1 MNCLS
6 FDVGGTTVKYGVI
19 DESYKILKKDKIPT
33 PENENDFIYSLSNI
47 IQENLSIISKV
58 SVAMPGYVN
67 SANNKYS
74 YGPHLQFDIDFS
86 KLSNFTDYKFHLDN
100 DGNVAAY
107 CEYFLNY
114 KTKYSNLIMLTFGT
128 GVGGGIISEGRL
140 LRGRGNAGEIGH
152 MLTSN
157 DREIEGDSGKKG
169 SFESSV
175 AASVWTKKC
184 EELTQEN
191 QDSELAKIFAT
202 KNVGSVLF
210 DNTLNLT
217 NSEQAARDE
226 IIQNISNGLLSLFEI
241 FDNEAF
247 ILGGTMSSEP
257 YDLIELLESD
267 IKSRYK
273 FPSRNFPEI
282 FIASQGE
289 DSGIIGA
296 AALAF
301 NEEN

>member
-1 MNCLS
+1 MNILS
-6 FDVGGTTVKYGVI
+6 FDVGGTSIKYGLV
-19 DESYKILKKDKIPT
+19 DSNFRILNKGSVDT
-33 PENENDFIYSLSNI
+33 PKTEENFIEI
-47 IQENLSIISKV
+47 INSIISDNENNFNII

-67 SANNKYS
+67 KKEFFYS
-74 YGPHLQFDIDFS
+74 YGPHLKYKIDFS
-86 KLSNFTDYKFHLDN
+86 KLSNFSEYEFHLDN

-107 CEYFLNY
+107 CEYFLNH
-114 KTKYSNLIMLTFGT
+114 KNKYSNLIMLTFGT
-128 GVGGGIISEGRL
+128 GVGGGIISEGKL

-157 DREIEGDSGKKG
+157 DRSVKGDSGKKG

-184 EELTQEN
+184 FELIEKN
-191 QDSELAKIFAT
+191 KDSELAEKFT
-202 KNVGSVLF
+202 KKNVGSVLF
-210 DNTLNLT
+210 DTTLSLT
-217 NSEQAARDE
+217 DLEATARDE

-247 ILGGTMSSEP
+247 VLGGTMSSEP
-257 YDLIELLESD
+257 FDLITLIQAD
-267 IKSRYK
+267 IKNRYQ

-296 AALAF
+296 AAISF
-301 NEEN
+301 DE

>member
-67 SANNKYS
+67 SANNKYL
-74 YGPHLQFDIDFS
+74 YGPHLKYDIDFS

-241 FDNEAF
+241 FDNEVF

>member
-67 SANNKYS
+67 SANNKYL
-74 YGPHLQFDIDFS
+74 YGPHLKYDIDFS
-86 KLSNFTDYKFHLDN
+86 KLSNFTDYKFNLDN

-217 NSEQAARDE
+217 KSEQAARDE

-257 YDLIELLESD
+257 FDLIELLESD

>member
-6 FDVGGTTVKYGVI
+6 FDVGGTSVKYGVI

-67 SANNKYS
+67 SANNKYL
-74 YGPHLQFDIDFS
+74 YGPHLKYDIDFS

-296 AALAF
+296 AAIALS
-301 NEEN
+301 ESK

>member
-67 SANNKYS
+67 SANNKYL
-74 YGPHLQFDIDFS
+74 YGPHLKYDIDFS

-128 GVGGGIISEGRL
+128 GVGGGIISEGKL
-140 LRGRGNAGEIGH
+140 LRGKGNAGEIGH

-257 YDLIELLESD
+257 FDLIELLESD

>member
-1 MNCLS
+1 MNCIA
-6 FDVGGTTVKYGVI
+6 FDVGGTTIKYGVI
-19 DESYKILKKDKIPT
+19 NDRYEVLLKDKIPT
-33 PENENDFIYSLSNI
+33 PKDEEQFIDSLSEI
-47 IQENLSIISKV
+47 IQKNIENISKV

-67 SANNKYS
+67 VANNKYL
-74 YGPHLQFDIDFS
+74 YGPHLKYDIDFS
-86 KLSNFTDYKFHLDN
+86 KLSNFSEYEFYLDN

-107 CEYFLNY
+107 CEYLLNY
-114 KTKYSNLIMLTFGT
+114 KNKYSNLIMLTFGT
-128 GVGGGIISEGRL
+128 GVGGGIISEGNL

-157 DREIEGDSGKKG
+157 DRTVKGDSGKKG

-184 EELTQEN
+184 IELTDKN
-191 QDSELAKIFAT
+191 KDSELAKKFAI

-210 DNTLNLT
+210 DKTLRLT
-217 NSEQAARDE
+217 DLEAAERDK
-226 IIQNISNGLLSLFEI
+226 IIQNITNGLLSLFEI

-257 YDLIELLESD
+257 FDLITLIQSD
-267 IKSRYK
+267 IKNRFQ

-296 AALAF
+296 AAISF
-301 NEEN
+301 DE

>member
-33 PENENDFIYSLSNI
+33 PENENDFIHSLSNI

-67 SANNKYS
+67 SANNKYL
-74 YGPHLQFDIDFS
+74 YGPHLKYDIDFS

-107 CEYFLNY
+107 CEYLLNY

-257 YDLIELLESD
+257 FDLIELLESD

>member
-19 DESYKILKKDKIPT
+19 DESYKILKRDKIPT

-47 IQENLSIISKV
+47 IQENHSIISKV

-114 KTKYSNLIMLTFGT
+114 KTKYSNLIMLTVGT

-184 EELTQEN
+184 KELTQEN
-191 QDSELAKIFAT
+191 QDSELAEIFAT

-257 YDLIELLESD
+257 FDLIELLESD

>member
-6 FDVGGTTVKYGVI
+6 FDVGGSTVKYGVI
-19 DESYKILKKDKIPT
+19 DQSFEVLEKDKIPT
-33 PENENDFIYSLSNI
+33 PENEEKFIDSLSNI
-47 IQENLSIISKV
+47 IQDNLSNISKV

-67 SANNKYS
+67 SDDNKYL

-86 KLSNFTDYKFHLDN
+86 KLLNFTDYEFHLDN

-114 KTKYSNLIMLTFGT
+114 KDNYSNLIMLTFGT

-169 SFESSV
+169 SFELSV
-175 AASVWTKKC
+175 AASVWTRKC
-184 EELTQEN
+184 AELAQKN
-191 QDSELAKIFAT
+191 QDTELAKIFAT

-210 DNTLNLT
+210 DNRLNLT
-217 NSEQAARDE
+217 ESEAAVRDE

-247 ILGGTMSSEP
+247 VLGGTMSSEP
-257 YDLIELLESD
+257 FDLLELIQND
-267 IKSRYK
+267 IKNRYK

-282 FIASQGE
+282 FIASHGE

-301 NEEN
+301 NETN

>member
-6 FDVGGTTVKYGVI
+6 FDVGGTTIKYGVI
-19 DESYKILKKDKIPT
+19 NDRYEVLLKDKIPT
-33 PENENDFIYSLSNI
+33 PKDEEKFIGSVSEI
-47 IQENLSIISKV
+47 IQKNIENISKV
-58 SVAMPGYVN
+58 SIAMPGYVN
-67 SANNKYS
+67 IANNKYL
-74 YGPHLQFDIDFS
+74 YGPHLQYGIDFS
-86 KLSNFTDYKFHLDN
+86 KLSNFSEYEFYLDN

-107 CEYFLNY
+107 CEYLLNY
-114 KTKYSNLIMLTFGT
+114 KTNYSNLIMLTFGT
-128 GVGGGIISEGRL
+128 GVGGGIISEGKL

-157 DREIEGDSGKKG
+157 DRSVKGDSGKKG

-175 AASVWTKKC
+175 AASVWTNKC
-184 EELTQEN
+184 SELTEKN
-191 QDSELAKIFAT
+191 KDSELAKKFAN

-210 DNTLNLT
+210 DTTLSLT
-217 NSEQAARDE
+217 DLEATVRDE

-247 ILGGTMSSEP
+247 VLGGTMSSEP
-257 YDLIELLESD
+257 FDLITLIEED
-267 IKSRYK
+267 IKNRYQ

-296 AALAF
+296 AAISF
-301 NEEN
+301 DE

>member
-67 SANNKYS
+67 SANNKYL
-74 YGPHLQFDIDFS
+74 YGPHLKYDIDFS

-241 FDNEAF
+241 FDNEVF
-247 ILGGTMSSEP
+247 IIGGTMSSEP
-257 YDLIELLESD
+257 FDLIELLQID

-273 FPSRNFPEI
+273 FPARNFPEI
-282 FIASQGE
+282 YIASQGE

-301 NEEN
+301 NEEH

>member
-6 FDVGGTTVKYGVI
+6 FDVGGTTIKYGVVN
-19 DESYKILKKDKIPT
+19 DRYEVLLKDKIPT
-33 PENENDFIYSLSNI
+33 PKNEEKFIESISEI
-47 IQENLSIISKV
+47 IQKNIENISKV
-58 SVAMPGYVN
+58 SIAMPGYVN
-67 SANNKYS
+67 IANNKYL
-74 YGPHLQFDIDFS
+74 YGPHLQYDIDFS
-86 KLSNFTDYKFHLDN
+86 KLSNFSEYEFYLDN

-107 CEYFLNY
+107 CEYLLNY

-128 GVGGGIISEGRL
+128 GVGGGIISEGKL

-157 DREIEGDSGKKG
+157 DRSVKGDSGKKG

-184 EELTQEN
+184 SELTEKN
-191 QDSELAKIFAT
+191 KDSELAKKFAN

-210 DNTLNLT
+210 DTTLSLT
-217 NSEQAARDE
+217 DIEATVRDE

-247 ILGGTMSSEP
+247 VLGGTMSSEP
-257 YDLIELLESD
+257 FDLITLIQDD
-267 IKSRYK
+267 IKNRYQ

-289 DSGIIGA
+289 DSGIVGA
-296 AALAF
+296 AAISF
-301 NEEN
+301 DE

>member
-67 SANNKYS
+67 SANNKYL
-74 YGPHLQFDIDFS
+74 YGPHLKYDIDFS

-100 DGNVAAY
+100 DANVAAY

-301 NEEN
+301 NEKN

>member
-19 DESYKILKKDKIPT
+19 DESYKILKKDKILT

-67 SANNKYS
+67 SANNKYL
-74 YGPHLQFDIDFS
+74 YGPHLKYDIDFS

-128 GVGGGIISEGRL
+128 GVGGGIISEGKL

-157 DREIEGDSGKKG
+157 DREIEGDNGKKG

-257 YDLIELLESD
+257 FDLIELLESD
-267 IKSRYK
+267 INSRYK

>member
-47 IQENLSIISKV
+47 IQENLYIISKV

-67 SANNKYS
+67 SANNKYL
-74 YGPHLQFDIDFS
+74 YGPHLKYDIDFS

-217 NSEQAARDE
+217 NSEQAARNE

>member
-6 FDVGGTTVKYGVI
+6 FDVGGTTIKYGIINDRFEIV
-19 DESYKILKKDKIPT
+19 LKDKIPT
-33 PENENDFIYSLSNI
+33 PKDEENFIESISEI
-47 IQENLSIISKV
+47 IQKNIENISKV
-58 SVAMPGYVN
+58 SIAMPGYVN
-67 SANNKYS
+67 IANNKYL
-74 YGPHLQFDIDFS
+74 YGPHLQYGIDFS
-86 KLSNFTDYKFHLDN
+86 KLSNFSEYEFYLDN

-107 CEYFLNY
+107 CEYLLNY
-114 KTKYSNLIMLTFGT
+114 KTNYSNLIMLTFGT
-128 GVGGGIISEGRL
+128 GVGGGIISEGKL

-157 DREIEGDSGKKG
+157 DRSVKGDSGKKG

-184 EELTQEN
+184 SELTEKN
-191 QDSELAKIFAT
+191 KDSELAKKFAN
-202 KNVGSVLF
+202 KNVGSILF
-210 DNTLNLT
+210 DTTLSLT
-217 NSEQAARDE
+217 DLEATVRDE

-247 ILGGTMSSEP
+247 VLGGTMSSEP
-257 YDLIELLESD
+257 FDLITLIQDD
-267 IKSRYK
+267 IKNRYQ

-289 DSGIIGA
+289 DSGIVGA
-296 AALAF
+296 AAISF
-301 NEEN
+301 DE

>member
-6 FDVGGTTVKYGVI
+6 FDVGGTTIKYGVI
-19 DESYKILKKDKIPT
+19 NDRYEVLLKDKIST
-33 PENENDFIYSLSNI
+33 PKDEEKFIESVSEI
-47 IQENLSIISKV
+47 IQKNIENISKV
-58 SVAMPGYVN
+58 SIAMPGYVN
-67 SANNKYS
+67 IANNKYL
-74 YGPHLQFDIDFS
+74 YGPHLQYDIDFS
-86 KLSNFTDYKFHLDN
+86 KLSNFSEYEFYLDN

-107 CEYFLNY
+107 CEYLLNY

-128 GVGGGIISEGRL
+128 GVGGGIISEGKL
-140 LRGRGNAGEIGH
+140 LRGQGNAGEIGH

-157 DREIEGDSGKKG
+157 DREVEGDSGKRG
-169 SFESSV
+169 SFELSV

-184 EELTQEN
+184 MELSEEN
-191 QDSELAKIFAT
+191 HDSELAKIFAI

-210 DNTLNLT
+210 DNTLSLT
-217 NSEQAARDE
+217 NSETAVRNE

-247 ILGGTMSSEP
+247 VLGGTMSSEP
-257 YDLIELLESD
+257 FDLITLIQAD
-267 IKSRYK
+267 IKNRYQ
-273 FPSRNFPEI
+273 FPSRNFPAI

-296 AALAF
+296 AAISF
-301 NEEN
+301 DE

>member
-6 FDVGGTTVKYGVI
+6 FDVGGTTVKYGVV
-19 DESYKILKKDKIPT
+19 DKSFEVLKKDKIQT
-33 PENENDFIYSLSNI
+33 PDNEVKFIDSLSNI
-47 IQENLSIISKV
+47 IQDNLSNVSKV

-67 SANNKYS
+67 SANNKYL
-74 YGPHLQFDIDFS
+74 YGPHLKFDIDFS
-86 KLSNFTDYKFHLDN
+86 KLLNFTDYEFHLDN

-114 KTKYSNLIMLTFGT
+114 KDKYSNLIMLTFGT
-128 GVGGGIISEGRL
+128 GVGGGIISDGRL

-169 SFESSV
+169 SFELSV

-257 YDLIELLESD
+257 FDLIELIHND
-267 IKSRYK
+267 IKNRYK

-282 FIASQGE
+282 FIASHGE

-301 NEEN
+301 NETN

>member
-6 FDVGGTTVKYGVI
+6 FDVGGSTVKYGVI
-19 DESYKILKKDKIPT
+19 DESFEVLEKDKIPT
-33 PENENDFIYSLSNI
+33 PENEERFIDSLSNI
-47 IQENLSIISKV
+47 IQDNLSNISKV

-67 SANNKYS
+67 SADNKYL
-74 YGPHLQFDIDFS
+74 YGPHLKFDIDFS
-86 KLSNFTDYKFHLDN
+86 KLLNFTDYEFHLDN

-114 KTKYSNLIMLTFGT
+114 KDKYSNLIMLTFGT
-128 GVGGGIISEGRL
+128 GVGGGIISDGRL

-169 SFESSV
+169 SFELSV
-175 AASVWTKKC
+175 AASVWTRKC
-184 EELTQEN
+184 AELVQKN
-191 QDSELAKIFAT
+191 QDTELAKIFAT

-210 DNTLNLT
+210 DNRINLT
-217 NSEQAARDE
+217 ESEDAVRDE

-257 YDLIELLESD
+257 FDLIELIHND
-267 IKSRYK
+267 IKNRYK

-282 FIASQGE
+282 FIASHGE

-301 NEEN
+301 NETN

>member
-19 DESYKILKKDKIPT
+19 DESFKILKKDKIPT
-33 PENENDFIYSLSNI
+33 SENENDFIYSLSNI

-67 SANNKYS
+67 SASNKYL
-74 YGPHLQFDIDFS
+74 YGPHLKYDIDFS

-140 LRGRGNAGEIGH
+140 LRGMGNAGEIGH

-157 DREIEGDSGKKG
+157 DRQIEGDSGKKG

-257 YDLIELLESD
+257 FDLIKLLESD

>member
-19 DESYKILKKDKIPT
+19 DESYNILKKDKIPT
-33 PENENDFIYSLSNI
+33 PENEDEFIKSLSNI
-47 IQENLSIISKV
+47 IRENLSNISIV

-114 KTKYSNLIMLTFGT
+114 KSKYSNLIMLTFGT
-128 GVGGGIISEGRL
+128 GIGGGIISEGRL

-157 DREIEGDSGKKG
+157 DREVEGDNGKKG

-184 EELTQEN
+184 EELTQKN
-191 QDSELAKIFAT
+191 QDSELTKIFSS

-210 DNTLNLT
+210 DSTLNLT
-217 NSEQAARDE
+217 DSEQAVRNE

-247 ILGGTMSSEP
+247 VLGGTMSSETF
-257 YDLIELLESD
+257 DLIELIQIDL
-267 IKSRYK
+267 KKRYK
-273 FPSRNFPEI
+273 FPFRKFPEI

-301 NEEN
+301 NETN

>member
-67 SANNKYS
+67 SANNKYL
-74 YGPHLQFDIDFS
+74 YGPHLKYDIDFS

-140 LRGRGNAGEIGH
+140 LRGKGNAGEIGH

-301 NEEN
+301 NETN

>member
-19 DESYKILKKDKIPT
+19 NASYKVLKKDKFPT
-33 PENENDFIYSLSNI
+33 PENEEKLIDLFSKI
-47 IQENLSIISKV
+47 IEDNLSDISKV
-58 SVAMPGYVN
+58 SVAMPGYV
-67 SANNKYS
+67 SVASNKYF
-74 YGPHLQFDIDFS
+74 YGPHLQYDIDFS
-86 KLSNFTDYKFHLDN
+86 KLSNFSDYEFYLDN

-114 KTKYSNLIMLTFGT
+114 KNKYSNLIMLTFGT
-128 GVGGGIISEGRL
+128 GVGGGIISEGKL
-140 LRGRGNAGEIGH
+140 LRGQGNAGEIGH

-157 DREIEGDSGKKG
+157 DREVKGDSGKKG
-169 SFESSV
+169 SFELSV

-184 EELTQEN
+184 IELSEEN
-191 QDSELAKIFAT
+191 HDSELAKIFAI

-217 NSEQAARDE
+217 NSETAVRDE

-247 ILGGTMSSEP
+247 VLGGSMSSEP
-257 YDLIELLESD
+257 FDLIKLIQSD
-267 IKSRYK
+267 IKNRFR
-273 FPSRNFPEI
+273 FPFRNFPEI

-301 NEEN
+301 NE

>member
-19 DESYKILKKDKIPT
+19 DESYKILKRDKIPT

-257 YDLIELLESD
+257 FDLIELLESD

>member
-19 DESYKILKKDKIPT
+19 DESYKILKKDKILT

-67 SANNKYS
+67 SANNKYL
-74 YGPHLQFDIDFS
+74 YGPHLKYDIDFS

>member
-1 MNCLS
+1 MNCLA
-6 FDVGGTTVKYGVI
+6 FDVGGTTIKYGVI
-19 DESYKILKKDKIPT
+19 NDRYEVLLKDKIPT
-33 PENENDFIYSLSNI
+33 PKDEEQFIDSLSEI
-47 IQENLSIISKV
+47 IQKNIENISKV

-67 SANNKYS
+67 VANNKYL
-74 YGPHLQFDIDFS
+74 YGPHLKYDIDFS
-86 KLSNFTDYKFHLDN
+86 KLSNFSEYEFYLDN

-107 CEYFLNY
+107 CEYLLNY
-114 KTKYSNLIMLTFGT
+114 KNKYSNLIMLTFGT
-128 GVGGGIISEGRL
+128 GVGGGIISEGNL

-157 DREIEGDSGKKG
+157 DRTVKGDSGKKG

-184 EELTQEN
+184 IELTEKN
-191 QDSELAKIFAT
+191 KDSELAKKFAI

-210 DNTLNLT
+210 DKTLRLT
-217 NSEQAARDE
+217 DLEAAERDK

-257 YDLIELLESD
+257 FDLITLIQSD
-267 IKSRYK
+267 IKNRFQ

-296 AALAF
+296 AAISF
-301 NEEN
+301 DE

>member
-6 FDVGGTTVKYGVI
+6 FDVGGTTIKYGVI
-19 DESYKILKKDKIPT
+19 NDRYEILLKDKIPT
-33 PENENDFIYSLSNI
+33 PKDEENFIESISEI
-47 IQENLSIISKV
+47 IQKNIENISKV
-58 SVAMPGYVN
+58 SIAMPGYVN
-67 SANNKYS
+67 IANNKYL
-74 YGPHLQFDIDFS
+74 YGPHLQYGIDFS
-86 KLSNFTDYKFHLDN
+86 KLSNFSEYEFYLDN

-107 CEYFLNY
+107 CEYLLNY
-114 KTKYSNLIMLTFGT
+114 KTNYSNLIMLTFGT
-128 GVGGGIISEGRL
+128 GVGGGIISEGKL
-140 LRGRGNAGEIGH
+140 LRGSGNAGEIGH

-157 DREIEGDSGKKG
+157 DRSVKGDSGKKG

-184 EELTQEN
+184 SEITEKN
-191 QDSELAKIFAT
+191 KDSELAKKFAN

-210 DNTLNLT
+210 DTTLSLT
-217 NSEQAARDE
+217 DLEATVRDE

-247 ILGGTMSSEP
+247 VLGGTMSSEP
-257 YDLIELLESD
+257 FDLITLIEED
-267 IKSRYK
+267 INNRYQ

-296 AALAF
+296 AAISF
-301 NEEN
+301 DE

>member
-67 SANNKYS
+67 SANNKYL
-74 YGPHLQFDIDFS
+74 YGPHLKYDIDFS

-140 LRGRGNAGEIGH
+140 LRGSGNAGEIGH

-257 YDLIELLESD
+257 FDLIELLESD
-267 IKSRYK
+267 IKSRHK

>member
-67 SANNKYS
+67 SANNKYL
-74 YGPHLQFDIDFS
+74 YGPHLKYDIDFS

-257 YDLIELLESD
+257 FDLIELLEGD

>member
-67 SANNKYS
+67 SANNKYL
-74 YGPHLQFDIDFS
+74 YGPHLKYDIDFS

-175 AASVWTKKC
+175 AAYVWTKKC

>member
-19 DESYKILKKDKIPT
+19 DKSYKILKKDKIPT

-67 SANNKYS
+67 SANNKYL

>member
-67 SANNKYS
+67 SANNKYL
-74 YGPHLQFDIDFS
+74 YGPHLKYDIDFS
-86 KLSNFTDYKFHLDN
+86 KLSNFTDYKFYLDN

-128 GVGGGIISEGRL
+128 GVGGGIISEGKL

>member
-67 SANNKYS
+67 SANNKYL
-74 YGPHLQFDIDFS
+74 YGPHLKYDIDFS

-107 CEYFLNY
+107 CEYFLNH

>member
-1 MNCLS
+1 MNILS
-6 FDVGGTTVKYGVI
+6 FDVGGTSIKYGLV
-19 DESYKILKKDKIPT
+19 DSNFRILNKGSVDT
-33 PENENDFIYSLSNI
+33 PKTEEAFIEIINSIISENENNFN
-47 IQENLSIISKV
+47 SI

-67 SANNKYS
+67 KNEFFYS
-74 YGPHLQFDIDFS
+74 YGPHLKYKIDFS
-86 KLSNFTDYKFHLDN
+86 KLSNFSEYEFYLDN

-107 CEYFLNY
+107 CEYLLNY
-114 KTKYSNLIMLTFGT
+114 KTNYSNLIMLTFGT
-128 GVGGGIISEGRL
+128 GVGGGIISEGKL

-157 DREIEGDSGKKG
+157 DRSVKGDSGKKG

-175 AASVWTKKC
+175 AASVWTNKC
-184 EELTQEN
+184 SELTEKN
-191 QDSELAKIFAT
+191 KDSELAKKFAN

-210 DNTLNLT
+210 DTTLSLT
-217 NSEQAARDE
+217 DLEATVRDE

-247 ILGGTMSSEP
+247 VLGGTMSSEP
-257 YDLIELLESD
+257 FDLITLIEED
-267 IKSRYK
+267 IKNRYQ
-273 FPSRNFPEI
+273 FPFRNFPEI

-296 AALAF
+296 AAMSF
-301 NEEN
+301 DE